1 MTKASKH
8 VDLSHVVENG
18 MVTYT
23 GLPVPKISD
32 FLSRADSRTRYSPG
46 TEFQIGLIEMC
57 ANTGT
62 YVDSPFHRYAEG
74 PDLAGLELDRLA
86 DVEGITVDASAA
98 PRRAI
103 DRAQL
108 LAHDV
113 ADKAVLVRTGWDR
126 HWRTDAYFTGHPF
139 LTQDA
144 ARYLVER
151 GALVVGIDSYNID
164 DTSGGERPVHSTLL
178 AAGVPICEHLTGL
191 EQLPSTG
198 FRFTAVP
205 VKVRGMGTFP
215 VRAYAT
221 VDT

>member
-1 MTKASKH
+1 MTKAGRH

-23 GLPVPKISD
+23 GLPAPKISD
-32 FLSRADSRTRYSPG
+32 FLSRADSRTRSSPG
-46 TEFQIGLIEMC
+46 TEFQIGLIEIC

-62 YVDSPFHRYAEG
+62 SVDSPFHRYPER
-74 PDLAGLELDRLA
+74 PDLAG
-86 DVEGITVDASAA
+86 VDASAA

-103 DRAQL
+103 DRGQL
-108 LAHDV
+108 LAYDV
-113 ADKAVLVRTGWDR
+113 GDNAVLVRTGWDR

-144 ARYLVER
+144 ARCLVER

-164 DTSGGERPVHSTLL
+164 DSSGGDRPVHSTLL

-191 EQLPSTG
+191 EQLRS
-198 FRFTAVP
+198 
-205 VKVRGMGTFP
+205 
-215 VRAYAT
+215 
-221 VDT
+221 

>member
-1 MTKASKH
+1 
-8 VDLSHVVENG
+8 

-23 GLPVPKISD
+23 GLPAPKISD
-32 FLSRADSRTRYSPG
+32 FLSRADGRTRHSPG
-46 TEFQIGLIEMC
+46 TEFQIGLIEMS

-62 YVDSPFHRYAEG
+62 YVDSPFHRYPEG

-103 DRAQL
+103 DRGQL
-108 LAHDV
+108 LAYDV
-113 ADKAVLVRTGWDR
+113 GNKAVLVRTGWDR

-164 DTSGGERPVHSTLL
+164 DTSSGDRPVHSTLL

-198 FRFTAVP
+198 FRSTAVP

-221 VDT
+221 LDT